1 MFSKKLMLFITA
13 LALLVVAGHASMS
26 SNANDERTTTHASSS
41 NDNNDNANPSP
52 DFDGNGTVDISDFLL
67 FVDVFGSR
75 QGDEGYDAR
84 FDLDGDGT
92 IGIRDFLIFAQNFG
106 KEIPAAVVAI
116 PDTKLR
122 AAIEAALGKASG
134 AAITEAEIK
143 TLTRL
148 DAPNAGISDLTGLEF
163 AINLTRLNL
172 GVVFVE
178 GQGINSNEISN
189 LSPLSGLTNLKELD
203 LSANNITDRIIL
215 PLSNLTNLI
224 SLDLSSNNITDIS
237 PLVGLT
243 NLKELNLFRNNISD
257 IAVLSGLTNLTRLNL
272 GDNNI
277 SDIAV
282 LTNLTNLIFLN
293 LQTNNITDIS
303 PLSGMTNLT
312 VLWLNNINITDISV
326 LADLTNLTRLS
337 LTGIN
342 ISDIAPLSGMTNLTQ
357 LILTGNNISDIAP
370 LSGMTNLTRLWL
382 EGLKNDITDISPLA
396 GLTKLTNL
404 LLQNNNITDI
414 SALAGMINLTWLSLR
429 DNNITD
435 ISPLSGMT
443 NLKELYLSTNNISD
457 ISPLS
462 GMTLTRLEIR
472 GNPLNFSSTNDHI
485 PLLESRGATVQYDLF
500 SKGDFDIELVFLTS
514 FTERQK
520 QILHWAT
527 RRWMA
532 VVKNDLPDY
541 EFTEGWSGQCDGHS
555 FNIPSGERIDDLRIY
570 VTGSEDGPLGW
581 ARLYILREETHLPVV
596 GCMGFNLPRANLPIT
611 ALHEIAHVLGFGS
624 IWRRLGFYQNPS
636 NGDTH
641 FNGPLA
647 IAAFD
652 EAGGR
657 DYSGA
662 KVPVSAPHWRS
673 RVFGQELMVAGGDLS
688 AITIQSLADLGYV
701 VDVTQADPYTLPGT
715 RASSKIAA
723 ALPSIPDPDI
733 TQTDTYTQCGFGL
746 RREPIYVV
754 DPQGRV
760 IRTIAP

>member
-1 MFSKKLMLFITA
+1 MFSKKHMLFISA
-13 LALLVVAGHASMS
+13 LALLVFAGHASMS

-41 NDNNDNANPSP
+41 NDNNTNPSP
-52 DFDGNGTVDISDFLL
+52 DFDGDGTVGLPDFLL
-67 FVDVFGSR
+67 FVNVFGLR
-75 QGDEGYDAR
+75 QGDEGYEAR

-116 PDTKLR
+116 PDAKLQ
-122 AAIEAALGKASG
+122 AAIEVALGKASG
-134 AAITEAEIK
+134 AAITEAEMK

-148 DAPNAGISDLTGLEF
+148 DAPNANIRDLTGLEF

-178 GQGINSNEISN
+178 GQGINSNEISD
-189 LSPLSGLTNLKELD
+189 LSPLSGMTNLKELD
-203 LSANNITDRIIL
+203 LST
-215 PLSNLTNLI
+215 
-224 SLDLSSNNITDIS
+224 NNITDIS
-237 PLVGLT
+237 VLSGLTNLTVLNLGDNNISDISPLAGLT
-243 NLKELNLFRNNISD
+243 NLKELNLFRNNITD
-257 IAVLSGLTNLTRLNL
+257 ISVLSGLTNLTVLNL

-277 SDIAV
+277 SDISF
-282 LTNLTNLIFLN
+282 LTNLTNLTFLN
-293 LQTNNITDIS
+293 LQTNNISDIS

-342 ISDIAPLSGMTNLTQ
+342 ITDISPLSGMTNLTQ
-357 LILTGNNISDIAP
+357 LILTS
-370 LSGMTNLTRLWL
+370 
-382 EGLKNDITDISPLA
+382 
-396 GLTKLTNL
+396 
-404 LLQNNNITDI
+404 
-414 SALAGMINLTWLSLR
+414 
-429 DNNITD
+429 
-435 ISPLSGMT
+435 
-443 NLKELYLSTNNISD
+443 NNISD

-462 GMTLTRLEIR
+462 GMTNLTWLSLRDNNISDISPLSGMTKMKELYLSTNNIMDISPLSGMTNLTRLEIR

-541 EFTEGWSGQCDGHS
+541 EFTEGWSGQCGDHS

-570 VTGSEDGPLGW
+570 VTGSEDGALGW

-596 GCMGFNLPRANLPIT
+596 GCMGFNLARANLPIT

-624 IWRRLGFYQNPS
+624 IWRRLGFYQNPP

-657 DYSGA
+657 DYPGA
-662 KVPVSAPHWRS
+662 KVPVSGPHWR
-673 RVFGQELMVAGGDLS
+673 RQVFGQELMVTGGDLS

-701 VDVTQADPYTLPGT
+701 VDVTQADPYTLPGV
-715 RASSKIAA
+715 RVSSKIAA
-723 ALPSIPDPDI
+723 SLPAMPGMDV

>member
-1 MFSKKLMLFITA
+1 MFSKKYMLFISA
-13 LALLVVAGHASMS
+13 LALLVFVGYASTS
-26 SNANDERTTTHASSS
+26 SNTNDERTTTHASSS
-41 NDNNDNANPSP
+41 NDNNTNPSP
-52 DFDGNGTVDISDFLL
+52 DFDGDGTVGLPDFLL
-67 FVDVFGSR
+67 FVNVFGLR
-75 QGDEGYDAR
+75 QGDEGYEAR

-92 IGIRDFLIFAQNFG
+92 IGIRDFLIFVNNFG

-116 PDTKLR
+116 PDAKLQ
-122 AAIEAALGKASG
+122 AAIEVALGKVSG
-134 AAITEAEIK
+134 AAITEAEMK

-148 DAPNAGISDLTGLEF
+148 DAPNANISDLTGLEF

-178 GQGINSNEISN
+178 GQGINSNEISD
-189 LSPLSGLTNLKELD
+189 LSPLSGMTNLKELD
-203 LSANNITDRIIL
+203 LSTNNITDRIIL

-224 SLDLSSNNITDIS
+224 SLDLSTNNITDIS
-237 PLVGLT
+237 PLAGLT

-257 IAVLSGLTNLTRLNL
+257 ISILFGLTNLTVLNL

-277 SDIAV
+277 SDISPLAGM
-282 LTNLTNLIFLN
+282 TNLTFLD
-293 LQTNNITDIS
+293 LSGINITDIS
-303 PLSGMTNLT
+303 PLSGMINLT

-342 ISDIAPLSGMTNLTQ
+342 ITDISPLSGMTNLTQ
-357 LILTGNNISDIAP
+357 LILTSNNISDISP
-370 LSGMTNLTRLWL
+370 LSGMTNLTRLWINN
-382 EGLKNDITDISPLA
+382 LKNDITDISVLA
-396 GLTKLTNL
+396 RLTKLTNL
-404 LLQNNNITDI
+404 LLQNNNISDI
-414 SALAGMINLTWLSLR
+414 SPLAGMTNLTWLSLR

-462 GMTLTRLEIR
+462 GLTNLTRLEIR

-500 SKGDFDIELVFLTS
+500 RKGDFDIELVFLTS

-541 EFTEGWSGQCDGHS
+541 EFTEGWSGQCGDHS
-555 FNIPSGERIDDLRIY
+555 FEIPSGERIDDLRIY
-570 VTGSEDGPLGW
+570 VTGSEDGALGW

-596 GCMGFNLPRANLPIT
+596 GCMGFNLARANLPIT

-624 IWRRLGFYQNPS
+624 IWRRLGFYQNPP

-657 DYSGA
+657 DYPGA
-662 KVPVSAPHWRS
+662 KVPVSGPHWR
-673 RVFGQELMVAGGDLS
+673 RQVFGQELMVTGGDLS

-701 VDVTQADPYTLPGT
+701 VDVTQADPYTLPGA